1 MDPNRL
7 FSKEDIQIANRCMR
21 KSSISLLI
29 RGIQIKITMRYHFSI
44 ARLAVNK
51 THKITSVAKDVG
63 KRELLQPFLIG
74 KVN

>member
-29 RGIQIKITMRYHFSI
+29 RGMQIKITMRYHFSL
-44 ARLAVNK
+44 ARLAVTK
-51 THKITSVAKDVG
+51 THKITSVARDVG
-63 KRELLQPFLIG
+63 KMELLQPFLIG